1 MEPVLR
7 RVRRRDCIRLDV
19 NDRTF
24 FTEEGYLVDHPVV
37 TSCGIFEYINP
48 DGSIRR
54 ELRLPENVFSET
66 SLKTYKGKPIIIT
79 HDAEVVNKENVDR
92 EQVGTILS
100 EGYRDK
106 EDVRAEI
113 IIHNTDAMKQRGFKE
128 LSLGYNL
135 DLIEQPGTWNGEPYD
150 AIQTNI
156 VINHLALVA
165 SARAGEQAR
174 LNIDSSDE
182 QELKGGKL
190 KMSDDKNKSVRTDGS
205 VELTPEELEQ
215 AIALYIASKSSN
227 PDTADEGMTVADSVT
242 ESEPGGVETEAIVE
256 DESPTPEEL
265 IKAVKSK
272 YENLT
277 FTPDDVEG
285 AKMILVDLRDDV
297 EKLLSVLE
305 GVQTELTADG
315 EDLTEGT
322 IDEPDKTDGEDSCK
336 SSSEAKVEPT
346 INADSVD
353 SIISEKLS
361 ICRIGD
367 KLRMDGLEKL
377 SIKQAKLAIIKK
389 VFPTMRMDGKSNEYI
404 NAIYDM
410 AVSQSNKPKGIEYQ
424 KQQMTSGRT
433 AARQDSSANVSMA
446 ASARDR
452 MINRTEGGK

>member
-79 HDAEVVNKENVDR
+79 HDAGVVNKENVDR

-182 QELKGGKL
+182 QELKGGKV
-190 KMSDDKNKSVRTDGS
+190 KMSEDKNKTVHVDGN
-205 VELTPEELEQ
+205 VELTPEELKE
-215 AIALYIASKSSN
+215 AIALYVASKKNDN
-227 PDTADEGMTVADSVT
+227 PDTVSEGVPVADS
-242 ESEPGGVETEAIVE
+242 EDEPVNEGTEAVKE
-256 DESPTPEEL
+256 DESPSQEEL
-265 IKAVKSK
+265 VADIKSK
-272 YENLT
+272 CENISLE
-277 FTPDDVEG
+277 PDNAENTKTVLISLKD
-285 AKMILVDLRDDV
+285 DLD
-297 EKLLSVLE
+297 KLLSALGEELSESIVLDEDDKETGE
-305 GVQTELTADG
+305 GESEKVDS
-315 EDLTEGT
+315 
-322 IDEPDKTDGEDSCK
+322 EDSCK

-389 VFPTMRMDGKSNEYI
+389 VFPTMRMDSKSPEYI

-433 AARQDSSANVSMA
+433 AARQDSSTNVSMA

>member
-79 HDAEVVNKENVDR
+79 HDAGVVNKENVDR

-190 KMSDDKNKSVRTDGS
+190 KMSEDKNKSVRTDGS
-205 VELTPEELEQ
+205 AELTPEELEQ
-215 AIALYIASKSSN
+215 AIALYVASKKNDN
-227 PDTADEGMTVADSVT
+227 PDTVSEGVPVADS
-242 ESEPGGVETEAIVE
+242 EDEPVNEGTEAVKE
-256 DESPTPEEL
+256 DESPSQEEL
-265 IKAVKSK
+265 VADIKSK
-272 YENLT
+272 CENISLE
-277 FTPDDVEG
+277 PDNAENTKTVLISLKD
-285 AKMILVDLRDDV
+285 DLD
-297 EKLLSVLE
+297 KLLSALGEELSESVVLDEDDKETGE
-305 GVQTELTADG
+305 GELEKVDS
-315 EDLTEGT
+315 
-322 IDEPDKTDGEDSCK
+322 EDSCK

-433 AARQDSSANVSMA
+433 AARQDSSTNVSMA

>member
-79 HDAEVVNKENVDR
+79 HDAGVVNKENVDR

-190 KMSDDKNKSVRTDGS
+190 KMSEDKNKSVRTDGS
-205 VELTPEELEQ
+205 AELTPEELEQ
-215 AIALYIASKSSN
+215 AIALYVASKKNDN
-227 PDTADEGMTVADSVT
+227 PDTVSEGVSVADS
-242 ESEPGGVETEAIVE
+242 EDEPVNEGTEAVKE
-256 DESPTPEEL
+256 DESPSQEEL
-265 IKAVKSK
+265 VADIKSK
-272 YENLT
+272 CENISLE
-277 FTPDDVEG
+277 PDNAEHTKTVLISLKD
-285 AKMILVDLRDDV
+285 DLD
-297 EKLLSVLE
+297 KLLSALGEELSESVVLDEDDKETGE
-305 GVQTELTADG
+305 GELEKVDS
-315 EDLTEGT
+315 
-322 IDEPDKTDGEDSCK
+322 EDSCK
-336 SSSEAKVEPT
+336 SSNEAKDMPVM
-346 INADSVD
+346 NADSVD
-353 SIISEKLS
+353 SIVSEKLS

-367 KLRMDGLEKL
+367 KLRLDGLEKL
-377 SIKQAKLAIIKK
+377 TIKQAKLAIIKK
-389 VFPTMRMDGKSNEYI
+389 VFPTMRMDSKSPEYI

-410 AVSQSNKPKGIEYQ
+410 AVVQSTKPKGIEYQ

-433 AARQDSSANVSMA
+433 AARQDSSTNVSMA

>member
-1 MEPVLR
+1 MESVLR

-24 FTEEGYLVDHPVV
+24 FTEEGYLVDHPIV

-79 HDAEVVNKENVDR
+79 HDAGVVNKENVDR

-182 QELKGGKL
+182 QELKGGKV
-190 KMSDDKNKSVRTDGS
+190 KMSEDKNKTVHVDGN
-205 VELTPEELEQ
+205 VELTPEELKE
-215 AIALYIASKSSN
+215 AIALYVANKKNDN
-227 PDTADEGMTVADSVT
+227 PDTVSEGVPVVDSEDEPVNEG
-242 ESEPGGVETEAIVE
+242 TEAVKE
-256 DESPTPEEL
+256 DESPSQEEL
-265 IKAVKSK
+265 VADIKSK
-272 YENLT
+272 CENISLE
-277 FTPDDVEG
+277 PDNAENTKTVLISLKD
-285 AKMILVDLRDDV
+285 DLD
-297 EKLLSVLE
+297 KLLSALGEELSESVVLDEDDKETGE
-305 GVQTELTADG
+305 GELEKVDS
-315 EDLTEGT
+315 
-322 IDEPDKTDGEDSCK
+322 EDSCK
-336 SSSEAKVEPT
+336 SSNEAKDMPVM
-346 INADSVD
+346 NADSVD
-353 SIISEKLS
+353 SIVSEKLS

-367 KLRMDGLEKL
+367 KLRLDGLEKL
-377 SIKQAKLAIIKK
+377 TIKQAKLAIIKK
-389 VFPTMRMDGKSNEYI
+389 VFPDMRMDGKSNEYI

-433 AARQDSSANVSMA
+433 AARQDSSTNVSMA

>member
-54 ELRLPENVFSET
+54 ELRLPENVFSES

-79 HDAEVVNKENVDR
+79 HDAGVVNKENVDR

-135 DLIEQPGTWNGEPYD
+135 DLLEEPGTWNGEPYD

-182 QELKGGKL
+182 QELKGGKV
-190 KMSDDKNKSVRTDGS
+190 KMSEDKNKTVRADGN
-205 VELTPEELEQ
+205 VELTPEELKE
-215 AIALYIASKSSN
+215 AIALYVASKKNDN
-227 PDTADEGMTVADSVT
+227 PDTSSEGLPTADS
-242 ESEPGGVETEAIVE
+242 EDEPVNEGTEAVKE
-256 DESPTPEEL
+256 DESPSQEEL
-265 IKAVKSK
+265 VADIKSK
-272 YENLT
+272 CENISLE
-277 FTPDDVEG
+277 PDNAENTKTVLISLKD
-285 AKMILVDLRDDV
+285 DLD
-297 EKLLSVLE
+297 KLLSALGEELSESVVLDE
-305 GVQTELTADG
+305 DDKETGEAEAEKADS
-315 EDLTEGT
+315 
-322 IDEPDKTDGEDSCK
+322 EDSCK
-336 SSSEAKVEPT
+336 SSNEAKDMPVM
-346 INADSVD
+346 NADSVD

-433 AARQDSSANVSMA
+433 AARQDSSTNVSMA

>member
-79 HDAEVVNKENVDR
+79 HDAGVVNKENVDR

-135 DLIEQPGTWNGEPYD
+135 DLIEQPGNWNGEPYD

-190 KMSDDKNKSVRTDGS
+190 KMSEDKNKSVRTDGS
-205 VELTPEELEQ
+205 AELTPEELEQ
-215 AIALYIASKSSN
+215 AIALYVASKKNDN
-227 PDTADEGMTVADSVT
+227 PDTVSEGVPVADS
-242 ESEPGGVETEAIVE
+242 EDEPVNEGTEAVKE
-256 DESPTPEEL
+256 DESPSQEEL
-265 IKAVKSK
+265 VADIKSK
-272 YENLT
+272 CENISLE
-277 FTPDDVEG
+277 PDNAENTKTVLISLKD
-285 AKMILVDLRDDV
+285 DLD
-297 EKLLSVLE
+297 KLLSALGEELSESVVLDEDDKETGE
-305 GVQTELTADG
+305 GELEKVDS
-315 EDLTEGT
+315 
-322 IDEPDKTDGEDSCK
+322 EDSCK
-336 SSSEAKVEPT
+336 SSNEAKDMPVM
-346 INADSVD
+346 NADSVD
-353 SIISEKLS
+353 SIVSEKLS

-367 KLRMDGLEKL
+367 KLRLDGLEKL
-377 SIKQAKLAIIKK
+377 TIKQAKLAIIKK
-389 VFPTMRMDGKSNEYI
+389 VFPTMRMDSKSPEYI

-410 AVSQSNKPKGIEYQ
+410 AVVQSTKPKGIEYQ

-433 AARQDSSANVSMA
+433 AARQDSSTNVSMA

>member
-1 MEPVLR
+1 MESVLR

-24 FTEEGYLVDHPVV
+24 FTEEGYLVDHPIV

-79 HDAEVVNKENVDR
+79 HDAGVVNKENVDR

-182 QELKGGKL
+182 QELKGGKV
-190 KMSDDKNKSVRTDGS
+190 KMSEDKNKTVHVDGN
-205 VELTPEELEQ
+205 VELTPEELKE
-215 AIALYIASKSSN
+215 AIALYVASKKNDN
-227 PDTADEGMTVADSVT
+227 PDTVSEGVPVADS
-242 ESEPGGVETEAIVE
+242 EDEPVNEGTEAVKE
-256 DESPTPEEL
+256 DESPSQEEL
-265 IKAVKSK
+265 VADIKSK
-272 YENLT
+272 CENISLE
-277 FTPDDVEG
+277 PDNAENTKTVLISLKD
-285 AKMILVDLRDDV
+285 DLD
-297 EKLLSVLE
+297 KLLSALGEELSESVVLDEDDKETGE
-305 GVQTELTADG
+305 GELEKVDS
-315 EDLTEGT
+315 
-322 IDEPDKTDGEDSCK
+322 EDSCK

-433 AARQDSSANVSMA
+433 AARQDSSTNVSMA

>member
-79 HDAEVVNKENVDR
+79 HDAGVVNKENVDR

-113 IIHNTDAMKQRGFKE
+113 IIHNTDAIKQRGFKE

-215 AIALYIASKSSN
+215 AIALYVASKKNDN
-227 PDTADEGMTVADSVT
+227 PDTANEGLPTADS
-242 ESEPGGVETEAIVE
+242 EDEPVNEGAEAVKE
-256 DESPTPEEL
+256 DESPSLEEL
-265 IKAVKSK
+265 AAGIKSK
-272 YENLT
+272 CENISLE
-277 FTPDDVEG
+277 PDNAENTKTVLISLKD
-285 AKMILVDLRDDV
+285 DLD
-297 EKLLSVLE
+297 KLLSALGEELSESIVLDEDDKETGE
-305 GVQTELTADG
+305 GESEKVDS
-315 EDLTEGT
+315 
-322 IDEPDKTDGEDSCK
+322 EDSCK

-389 VFPTMRMDGKSNEYI
+389 VFPTMRMDGKSHEYI

-433 AARQDSSANVSMA
+433 AARQDSSTNVSMA

>member
-79 HDAEVVNKENVDR
+79 HDAGVVNKENVDR

-190 KMSDDKNKSVRTDGS
+190 KMSEDKNKSVRTDGS
-205 VELTPEELEQ
+205 AELTPEELEQ
-215 AIALYIASKSSN
+215 AIALYVASKKNDN
-227 PDTADEGMTVADSVT
+227 PDTVSEGVPVADS
-242 ESEPGGVETEAIVE
+242 EDEPVNEGTEAVKE
-256 DESPTPEEL
+256 DESPSQEEL
-265 IKAVKSK
+265 VADIKSK
-272 YENLT
+272 CENISLE
-277 FTPDDVEG
+277 PDNAENTKTVLISLKD
-285 AKMILVDLRDDV
+285 DLD
-297 EKLLSVLE
+297 KLLSALGEELSESVVLDEDDKETGE
-305 GVQTELTADG
+305 GELEKVDS
-315 EDLTEGT
+315 
-322 IDEPDKTDGEDSCK
+322 EDSCK

-433 AARQDSSANVSMA
+433 AARQESYTNVSMA

>member
-24 FTEEGYLVDHPVV
+24 FTEEGYLVDHPIV

-79 HDAEVVNKENVDR
+79 HDAGVVNKENVDR

-182 QELKGGKL
+182 QELKGGKV
-190 KMSDDKNKSVRTDGS
+190 KMSEDKNKTVHVDGN
-205 VELTPEELEQ
+205 VELTPEELKE
-215 AIALYIASKSSN
+215 AIALYVASKKNDN
-227 PDTADEGMTVADSVT
+227 PDTVSEGVPVADS
-242 ESEPGGVETEAIVE
+242 EDEPVNEGTEAVKE
-256 DESPTPEEL
+256 DESPSQEEL
-265 IKAVKSK
+265 VADIKSK
-272 YENLT
+272 CENISLE
-277 FTPDDVEG
+277 PDNAENTKTVLISLKD
-285 AKMILVDLRDDV
+285 DLD
-297 EKLLSVLE
+297 KLLSALGEELSESVVLDEDDKETGE
-305 GVQTELTADG
+305 GESEKVDS
-315 EDLTEGT
+315 
-322 IDEPDKTDGEDSCK
+322 EDSCK
-336 SSSEAKVEPT
+336 SSSEAKVEPA

-389 VFPTMRMDGKSNEYI
+389 VFPTMRMDSKSPEYI

-410 AVSQSNKPKGIEYQ
+410 AVVQSTKPKGIEYQ

-433 AARQDSSANVSMA
+433 AARQDSSTNVSMA

>member
-37 TSCGIFEYINP
+37 TSCGIFEYINL

-79 HDAEVVNKENVDR
+79 HDAGVVNKENVDR

-113 IIHNTDAMKQRGFKE
+113 IIHNTAAMKQRGFKE
-128 LSLGYNL
+128 LSLGSNL

-190 KMSDDKNKSVRTDGS
+190 KMSEDKNKSVRTDGS
-205 VELTPEELEQ
+205 AELTPEELEQ
-215 AIALYIASKSSN
+215 AIALYVPSKKNDNPNTAS
-227 PDTADEGMTVADSVT
+227 EGVPVE
-242 ESEPGGVETEAIVE
+242 ESEDEPVNEGTEAIKE
-256 DESPTPEEL
+256 DESPSQEEL
-265 IKAVKSK
+265 VADIKSK
-272 YENLT
+272 CENISLE
-277 FTPDDVEG
+277 PDNAENTKTVLISLKD
-285 AKMILVDLRDDV
+285 DLD
-297 EKLLSVLE
+297 KLLSALGEELSESVVLDEDDKETGE
-305 GVQTELTADG
+305 GELEKVDS
-315 EDLTEGT
+315 
-322 IDEPDKTDGEDSCK
+322 EDSCK
-336 SSSEAKVEPT
+336 SSNEAKDMPVM
-346 INADSVD
+346 NADSVD
-353 SIISEKLS
+353 SIVSEKLS

-367 KLRMDGLEKL
+367 KLRLDGLEKL
-377 SIKQAKLAIIKK
+377 TIKQAKLAIIKK
-389 VFPTMRMDGKSNEYI
+389 VFPTMRMDSKSPEYI

-410 AVSQSNKPKGIEYQ
+410 AVVQSTKSKGIEYQ

-433 AARQDSSANVSMA
+433 AARQDSSTNVSMA

>member
-1 MEPVLR
+1 MESVLR

-24 FTEEGYLVDHPVV
+24 FTEEGYLVDHPIV

-79 HDAEVVNKENVDR
+79 HDAGVVNKGNVDR

-215 AIALYIASKSSN
+215 AIALYVASKKNDN
-227 PDTADEGMTVADSVT
+227 PDTVSEGVPVADS
-242 ESEPGGVETEAIVE
+242 EDEPVNEGTEAVKE
-256 DESPTPEEL
+256 DESPSQEEL
-265 IKAVKSK
+265 VADIKSK
-272 YENLT
+272 CENISLE
-277 FTPDDVEG
+277 PDNAENTKTVLISLKD
-285 AKMILVDLRDDV
+285 DLD
-297 EKLLSVLE
+297 KLLSALGEELSESVVLDEDDKETGE
-305 GVQTELTADG
+305 GELEKVDS
-315 EDLTEGT
+315 
-322 IDEPDKTDGEDSCK
+322 EDSCK
-336 SSSEAKVEPT
+336 SSNEAKDMPVM
-346 INADSVD
+346 NADSVD
-353 SIISEKLS
+353 SIVSEKLS

-367 KLRMDGLEKL
+367 KLRLDGLEKL
-377 SIKQAKLAIIKK
+377 TIKQAKLAIIKK
-389 VFPTMRMDGKSNEYI
+389 VFPTMRMDSKSPEYI

-410 AVSQSNKPKGIEYQ
+410 AVVQSTKPKGIEYQ

-433 AARQDSSANVSMA
+433 AARQDSSTNVSMA

>member
-79 HDAEVVNKENVDR
+79 HDAGVVNKENVDR

-182 QELKGGKL
+182 QELKGGKV
-190 KMSDDKNKSVRTDGS
+190 KMSEDKNKTVHVDGN
-205 VELTPEELEQ
+205 VELTPEELKE
-215 AIALYIASKSSN
+215 AIALYVASKKNDN
-227 PDTADEGMTVADSVT
+227 PDTVSEGVPVADS
-242 ESEPGGVETEAIVE
+242 EDEPVNEGTEAVKE
-256 DESPTPEEL
+256 DESPSQEEL
-265 IKAVKSK
+265 VADIKSK
-272 YENLT
+272 CENISLE
-277 FTPDDVEG
+277 PDNAENTKTVLISLKD
-285 AKMILVDLRDDV
+285 DLD
-297 EKLLSVLE
+297 KLLSALGEELSESVVLDEDDKETGE
-305 GVQTELTADG
+305 GELEKVDS
-315 EDLTEGT
+315 
-322 IDEPDKTDGEDSCK
+322 EDSCK
-336 SSSEAKVEPT
+336 FSNEAKDMPVM
-346 INADSVD
+346 NADSVD
-353 SIISEKLS
+353 SIVSEKLS

-367 KLRMDGLEKL
+367 KLRLDGLEKL
-377 SIKQAKLAIIKK
+377 TIKQAKLAIIKK
-389 VFPTMRMDGKSNEYI
+389 VFPDMRMDSKSPEYI

-410 AVSQSNKPKGIEYQ
+410 AVVQSTKPKGIEFQ

-433 AARQDSSANVSMA
+433 AARQDSSTNVSMA

>member
-79 HDAEVVNKENVDR
+79 HDAGVVNKENVDR

-190 KMSDDKNKSVRTDGS
+190 KMSEDKNKSVRTDGS
-205 VELTPEELEQ
+205 AELTPEELEQ
-215 AIALYIASKSSN
+215 AIALYVASKKNDN
-227 PDTADEGMTVADSVT
+227 PDTVSEGVPVADS
-242 ESEPGGVETEAIVE
+242 EDEPVNEGTEAVKE
-256 DESPTPEEL
+256 DESPSQEEL
-265 IKAVKSK
+265 VADIKSK
-272 YENLT
+272 CENISLE
-277 FTPDDVEG
+277 PDNAENTKTVLISLKD
-285 AKMILVDLRDDV
+285 DLD
-297 EKLLSVLE
+297 KLL
-305 GVQTELTADG
+305 
-315 EDLTEGT
+315 
-322 IDEPDKTDGEDSCK
+322 
-336 SSSEAKVEPT
+336 
-346 INADSVD
+346 
-353 SIISEKLS
+353 
-361 ICRIGD
+361 
-367 KLRMDGLEKL
+367 
-377 SIKQAKLAIIKK
+377 
-389 VFPTMRMDGKSNEYI
+389 
-404 NAIYDM
+404 
-410 AVSQSNKPKGIEYQ
+410 
-424 KQQMTSGRT
+424 
-433 AARQDSSANVSMA
+433 
-446 ASARDR
+446 
-452 MINRTEGGK
+452 

>member
-79 HDAEVVNKENVDR
+79 HDAGVVNKENVDR

-190 KMSDDKNKSVRTDGS
+190 KMSEDKNKSVRTDGS
-205 VELTPEELEQ
+205 TELTPEELEQ
-215 AIALYIASKSSN
+215 AIALYVASKKNDN
-227 PDTADEGMTVADSVT
+227 PDTVSEGVPVADS
-242 ESEPGGVETEAIVE
+242 EDEPVNEGTEAVKE
-256 DESPTPEEL
+256 DESPSQEEL
-265 IKAVKSK
+265 AAGIKSK
-272 YENLT
+272 CENISLE
-277 FTPDDVEG
+277 PDNAENTKTVLISLKD
-285 AKMILVDLRDDV
+285 DLD
-297 EKLLSVLE
+297 KLLSALGEELSESVVLDEDDKETGE
-305 GVQTELTADG
+305 GELEKVDS
-315 EDLTEGT
+315 
-322 IDEPDKTDGEDSCK
+322 EDSCK

-433 AARQDSSANVSMA
+433 AARQDSSTNVSMA

>member
-79 HDAEVVNKENVDR
+79 HDAGVVNKENVDR

-190 KMSDDKNKSVRTDGS
+190 KMSEDKNKSVRTDGS
-205 VELTPEELEQ
+205 AELTPEELEQ
-215 AIALYIASKSSN
+215 AIALYVASKKNDN
-227 PDTADEGMTVADSVT
+227 PDTVSEGVPVADS
-242 ESEPGGVETEAIVE
+242 EDEPVNEGTEAVKE
-256 DESPTPEEL
+256 DESPSQEEL
-265 IKAVKSK
+265 VADIKSK
-272 YENLT
+272 CENISLE
-277 FTPDDVEG
+277 PDNAENTKTVLISLKD
-285 AKMILVDLRDDV
+285 DLD
-297 EKLLSVLE
+297 KLLSALGEELSESVVLDEDDKETGE
-305 GVQTELTADG
+305 GELEKVDS
-315 EDLTEGT
+315 
-322 IDEPDKTDGEDSCK
+322 EDSCK
-336 SSSEAKVEPT
+336 SSNEAKDMPVM
-346 INADSVD
+346 NADSVD
-353 SIISEKLS
+353 SIVSEKLS

-367 KLRMDGLEKL
+367 KLRLDGLEKL
-377 SIKQAKLAIIKK
+377 TIKQAKLAIIKK
-389 VFPTMRMDGKSNEYI
+389 VFPTMRMDSKSPEYI

-410 AVSQSNKPKGIEYQ
+410 AVVQSTKPKGIEYQ

-433 AARQDSSANVSMA
+433 AARQDSSTNVSMA